1 MRVALSTCPCLR
13 AWTLCDQYSEEDA
26 DPQAEGSRDAKEI
39 AAILAEENVELLPEE
54 DKEKLQ
60 ELDSLTG
67 QPRATDILLYAIPV
81 STLQQAVDLKDLSGG
96 WECLSEAQ
104 KSVCSDDA
112 QSCLGE
118 H

>member
-1 MRVALSTCPCLR
+1 MLVACLTALVSDR
-13 AWTLCDQYSEEDA
+13 GHSCDRYSDRDGDE
-26 DPQAEGSRDAKEI
+26 QAEGSRDAQEI

-81 STLQQAVDLKDLSGG
+81 STVQHLTDLGRS
-96 WECLSEAQ
+96 
-104 KSVCSDDA
+104 
-112 QSCLGE
+112 LGRLE
-118 H
+118 VLF

>member
-1 MRVALSTCPCLR
+1 MISTVS
-13 AWTLCDQYSEEDA
+13 DSVI
-26 DPQAEGSRDAKEI
+26 SRRKAAGDAKEI

-81 STLQQAVDLKDLSGG
+81 SPFQQLPDLSDLSGG
-96 WECLSEAQ
+96 WKCSVEAWELTLLLMRRDFRA
-104 KSVCSDDA
+104 V
-112 QSCLGE
+112 
-118 H
+118 